1 MEQHLIDAIC
11 AHAAAEYPA
20 ECCGLLVLIAG
31 RPQYIL
37 CRNIS
42 SEPGDHFELAPE
54 DYAAA
59 EDLGEIVGI
68 VHSHPDATSRASPAD
83 AALCNAGDVPWHIL
97 SWPEGDLN
105 TIRPA
110 PVPLLG
116 REFVHGVQDCWQV
129 CADWYRR
136 EWGLEFPDYER
147 ADRWWEDTQG
157 ESLYEARYGA
167 AGFYRVDTPQRGD
180 MIVMRIG
187 RTAHPNHAGIYLSDN
202 PSLRGEAAQVFG
214 PGPFLLHHLYGRRS
228 EIIVVGGQ
236 WLERTALILRH
247 KHSQT
252 AAGPREEI

>member
-1 MEQHLIDAIC
+1 MEQHLIDAIR

-20 ECCGLLVLIAG
+20 ECCGLVVQIDG
-31 RPQYIL
+31 RPQYIP

-42 SEPGDHFELAPE
+42 GEPGDRFELAPE

-83 AALCNAGDVPWHIL
+83 AALCNAGEVPWHIV

-105 TIRPA
+105 TLRPA
-110 PVPLLG
+110 PAPLLS

-129 CADWYRR
+129 CADWYGR
-136 EWGLEFPDYER
+136 EWGLEFERFDR

-167 AGFYRVDTPQRGD
+167 AGFYRVDAPQRGD
-180 MIVMRIG
+180 MLVMRIG
-187 RTAHPNHAGIYLSDN
+187 RTAHPNHAGIYLGDN
-202 PSLRGEAAQVFG
+202 PSLPGEAAQVFG

-228 EIIVVGGQ
+228 EIIVFGGQ

-247 KHSQT
+247 
-252 AAGPREEI
+252 REARKAS